1 MRQIFSAGDSRVS
14 PRFPSTSLQRGSN
27 AILTTMTSINHYRL
41 LSLLSCYGAAALG
54 RHHRHPLHSRSAG
67 PQLPSPELMRT
78 PSNNPNSNPFDNTSP
93 ALTNTGSLGS
103 QMLQDASLAQ
113 QGGGCTFSGPSCAD
127 DVVSGK
133 GSCSNIVIS
142 NCQVPGGVTLDLTRL
157 ADGTQVSIL
166 GFNLVTLLLTTCVE
180 VTFEGTTTFG
190 TARWQGPLVAI
201 SGNSLTIAGAS
212 NSVLDGNGGD
222 YWDNM
227 GEDGP
232 AKPKFF
238 AIRAM
243 RSSNIDGITLM
254 NTPVQAFSI
263 SNVQDLIM
271 TNCVVDNRAGD
282 GAGAK
287 NTDGFNVGSS
297 NGVTISGAR
306 VHNQDDC
313 RYICMTKRNLS
324 CHEADW
330 ACRHRSQLRHGT

>member
-1 MRQIFSAGDSRVS
+1 
-14 PRFPSTSLQRGSN
+14 
-27 AILTTMTSINHYRL
+27 
-41 LSLLSCYGAAALG
+41 
-54 RHHRHPLHSRSAG
+54 
-67 PQLPSPELMRT
+67 MRT
-78 PSNNPNSNPFDNTSP
+78 SSNNPNNKPLDNPPPGLAN
-93 ALTNTGSLGS
+93 AGILGS
-103 QMLQDASLAQ
+103 QMPQDASFAQ
-113 QGGGCTFSGPSCAD
+113 QKGGCTFSGPSCAD

-133 GSCSNIVIS
+133 ASCSNIVIS
-142 NCQVPGGVTLDLTRL
+142 NCQVSGGVTLDLTRL
-157 ADGTQVSIL
+157 ADGTQVGKL
-166 GFNLVTLLLTTCVE
+166 AFKFVTLLLTTRLE

-201 SGNSLTIAGAS
+201 SGNGLTITGAS
-212 NSVLDGNGGD
+212 DSVLDGNGAD

-254 NTPVQAFSI
+254 DTPVQAFSI
-263 SNVQDLIM
+263 SNVQDLTM

-287 NTDGFNVGSS
+287 NTDGFNIGSS

-313 RYICMTKRNLS
+313 RHLIGLERPLLN
-324 CHEADW
+324 
-330 ACRHRSQLRHGT
+330 AC